1 MNWKIGWSVFPIF
14 SLFKD
19 KMWEFFMFQILFLSN
34 KLTSRKDESFKLGTV
49 VVRAYLFHLPDRTN
63 IPA

>member
-1 MNWKIGWSVFPIF
+1 
-14 SLFKD
+14 
-19 KMWEFFMFQILFLSN
+19 MFQILFFSN
-34 KLTSRKDESFKLGTV
+34 KLTSRKDESFQLGAA